1 MADVNP
7 RMQQDITSSPGADTL
22 FGLADA
28 PAAVR
33 YLASF
38 AMTAF
43 ATVVAVGVDSQV
55 AIPNISL
62 IFVVPVIIGAVGLGL
77 GPSLFSAILG
87 ALAYNFFLTEPRYT
101 LIVDDP
107 ANVWAIGLL
116 FVVGLVV
123 SGVAF
128 TSRRRAVEA
137 ALLRRQA
144 TMLQNYSRDVAGIDN
159 AKAIVSITC
168 HTLAALFQVP
178 VVVILVLDDKVV
190 SVEKVG
196 NVEPQEAEIEAAQ
209 SSLATGLVVSAGVYP
224 ALTSRFD
231 FWQGARAPRSGSRS
245 APMNVPRR
253 LRRRSISWAAFWPLP
268 SIVNISGMLNR
279 KWTREAIVS
288 KRRQDNDNETFALTG
303 GAVHE
308 QCRCRRRWGCSST
321 VRCA

>member
-1 MADVNP
+1 MGDVNP
-7 RMQQDITSSPGADTL
+7 RMQQDITSSPGGDSL

-62 IFVVPVIIGAVGLGL
+62 IFVVPVIIAAVGLGL

-116 FVVGLVV
+116 FVVGLIV

-128 TSRRRAVEA
+128 TSRRRATEA
-137 ALLRRQA
+137 ALLKRQA
-144 TMLQNYSRDVAGIDN
+144 TMLQSYSRDVAGIDN

-168 HTLAALFQVP
+168 RTLAALFQVP
-178 VVVILVLDDKVV
+178 AVVILVSDGKVV
-190 SVEKVG
+190 SVETVG
-196 NVEPQEAEIEAAQ
+196 NVEPQDAEIEAAC

-231 FWQGARAPRSGSRS
+231 FWPVKTTAGGPRAAIGLAFDPDERPAAPSTSVDIVGRFLALALDRQHFRHARP
-245 APMNVPRR
+245 
-253 LRRRSISWAAFWPLP
+253 
-268 SIVNISGMLNR
+268 
-279 KWTREAIVS
+279 
-288 KRRQDNDNETFALTG
+288 
-303 GAVHE
+303 
-308 QCRCRRRWGCSST
+308 
-321 VRCA
+321 

>member
-7 RMQQDITSSPGADTL
+7 RLQQDMTSSPGADSL

-62 IFVVPVIIGAVGLGL
+62 IFVVPVILGAVGLGL
-77 GPSLFSAILG
+77 GPSLSSAILG
-87 ALAYNFFLTEPRYT
+87 ALAYNFFLTEPRHT

-107 ANVWAIGLL
+107 ANIWAIGLL

-128 TSRRRAVEA
+128 TSRRRAIEA
-137 ALLRRQA
+137 ALLRKQA
-144 TMLQNYSRDVAGIDN
+144 TMLQTYSRDVAGIDN

-178 VVVILVLDDKVV
+178 VVVILVLDGKVV

-196 NVEPQEAEIEAAQ
+196 NIALQEAEIEAAQ

-231 FWQGARAPRSGSRS
+231 FWPVKTTAGGPRAAIGLAFDPDEHPAAPSTSVDIVGRFLALALDRQHFRHARP
-245 APMNVPRR
+245 
-253 LRRRSISWAAFWPLP
+253 
-268 SIVNISGMLNR
+268 
-279 KWTREAIVS
+279 
-288 KRRQDNDNETFALTG
+288 
-303 GAVHE
+303 
-308 QCRCRRRWGCSST
+308 
-321 VRCA
+321 

>member
-7 RMQQDITSSPGADTL
+7 WLQQDNTSSPGADSL

-28 PAAVR
+28 PAAAR

-43 ATVVAVGVDSQV
+43 ATVVAAGVDSQV

-62 IFVVPVIIGAVGLGL
+62 IFVVPVIIGAVSLGL
-77 GPSLFSAILG
+77 GPTLFSAVLG

-116 FVVGLVV
+116 FVVGLIV

-128 TSRRRAVEA
+128 TSRRRAIEV

-168 HTLAALFQVP
+168 RMLAALFQVP
-178 VVVILVLDDKVV
+178 VVILVLDGKKV

-209 SSLATGLVVSAGVYP
+209 SALATGLVVSAGVYP

-231 FWQGARAPRSGSRS
+231 FWPVKTTAGGPRAAIGLAFDPDERPATPSTSVDIVGRFLALALDRQHFRHARP
-245 APMNVPRR
+245 
-253 LRRRSISWAAFWPLP
+253 
-268 SIVNISGMLNR
+268 
-279 KWTREAIVS
+279 
-288 KRRQDNDNETFALTG
+288 
-303 GAVHE
+303 
-308 QCRCRRRWGCSST
+308 
-321 VRCA
+321 

>member
-7 RMQQDITSSPGADTL
+7 RLQQDITASPGADSL

-43 ATVVAVGVDSQV
+43 ATVVAAGVDSQV

-77 GPSLFSAILG
+77 APSLFSAILG

-116 FVVGLVV
+116 FVVGLIG

-128 TSRRRAVEA
+128 TSRRRAIEA

-168 HTLAALFQVP
+168 HMLAALFQVP
-178 VVVILVLDDKVV
+178 VVILVLDGKRV

-231 FWQGARAPRSGSRS
+231 FWPVKTTAGGPRAAIG
-245 APMNVPRR
+245 
-253 LRRRSISWAAFWPLP
+253 LAFDPDERPATP
-268 SIVNISGMLNR
+268 STSVD
-279 KWTREAIVS
+279 IVS
-288 KRRQDNDNETFALTG
+288 RFLALALDRQYFRHART
-303 GAVHE
+303 
-308 QCRCRRRWGCSST
+308 
-321 VRCA
+321 